1 MARYKPLA
9 IDLLALDEA
18 LQELAE
24 VSLQMA
30 RAVDLR
36 FFAGLEMNQVAEVLD
51 TPKRTLEREW
61 GRRGRGSTRGCP
73 DTRAAEQAGRNHRR
87 WLRPT
92 IWLRTRFAARL
103 FQFSLVPR
111 EGSIAPRQCARSLQW
126 MRKMGCVCELQSA
139 CSTVNARLPPR
150 WL

>member
-24 VSLQMA
+24 VSPQMA

-61 GRRGRGSTRGCP
+61 G
-73 DTRAAEQAGRNHRR
+73 
-87 WLRPT
+87 
-92 IWLRTRFAARL
+92 AARAWL
-103 FQFSLVPR
+103 Y
-111 EGSIAPRQCARSLQW
+111 ARMS
-126 MRKMGCVCELQSA
+126 
-139 CSTVNARLPPR
+139 
-150 WL
+150 